1 MDVTTMTDDDIE
13 ILPIGGYNE
22 FGRNMTAVRYGDEA
36 VLFDMGIN
44 LDRILIHEDA
54 VFESLSPDTL
64 WEMGAIP
71 DDRVMGDFD
80 AEVKAIVLSHGHLD
94 HVGAV
99 RKLARKYDCPI
110 VGTPFTIKLI
120 EHMREDNRGG
130 DNEIPNRLISMNS
143 GSSREVGDDVEV
155 EFVHS
160 THSIV
165 QSTIPVLH
173 TPEGA
178 VVYALDYKLDNN
190 PVIGSPPDYD
200 RLRELGME
208 GVRAVLLEST
218 NAHEETKTP
227 SESIARE
234 LLKDHL
240 LGLENERDGLLV
252 TTFSSHTQR
261 IKSIIE
267 FGERLGRK
275 VCLMGRSL
283 KKYTTVAEE
292 VGLLK
297 IPDHVEMYGYGREIN
312 TKLKEIM
319 EEGKDE
325 YLCSVTGHQGEQ
337 YALLTRMARDETPY
351 EIESDDQVVF
361 SARTIPNPN
370 NEAQRYTLEEKL
382 RMKGARI
389 IKGAH
394 VSGHAS
400 REDHRE
406 LLGML
411 EPDHVFPA
419 HGDIEHQS
427 SLAELAEFHGWDIG
441 ETCHLL
447 RNAQTKTL

>member
-1 MDVTTMTDDDIE
+1 MTDVE

-36 VLFDMGIN
+36 VIFDMGIN

-54 VFESLSPDTL
+54 VFESLSPDDL
-64 WEMGAIP
+64 WDMGAIP
-71 DDRVMGDFD
+71 DDRVMNQLD
-80 AEVKAIVLSHGHLD
+80 AEVKAIAISHGHLD

-110 VGTPFTIKLI
+110 IGTPFTIKLI
-120 EHMREDNRGG
+120 EEMREDNRGG
-130 DNEIPNRLISMNS
+130 ENEIPNRLISMNS
-143 GSSREVGDDVEV
+143 GSTRQLSNDLEL
-155 EFVHS
+155 EFVHM

-165 QSTIPVLH
+165 QTAMPVLH
-173 TPEGA
+173 TPRGA
-178 VVYALDYKLDNN
+178 VCYALDFKMDNF

-200 RLRELGME
+200 RMRQLGME
-208 GVRAVLLEST
+208 GVLALISEST

-227 SESIARE
+227 SETIARD

-240 LGLENERDGLLV
+240 LGLENERNGLLV

-267 FGERLGRK
+267 FADRLDRK
-275 VCLMGRSL
+275 VLLMGRSM
-283 KKYTTVAEE
+283 KKYTKVAEE

-297 IPDHVEMYGYGREIN
+297 IPDSVEMYGYGREIN
-312 TKLKEIM
+312 KQLKRVM
-319 EEGKDE
+319 QEGKE
-325 YLCSVTGHQGEQ
+325 NFLCCVTGHQGEQ
-337 YALLTRMARDETPY
+337 YALLTRMARDETPFK
-351 EIESDDQVVF
+351 IEDGDQVIF

-394 VSGHAS
+394 VSGHAC

-406 LLGML
+406 LLSML
-411 EPDHVFPA
+411 EPEHVFPA

-427 SLAELAEFHGWDIG
+427 SLADLAEFHGWNLG
-441 ETCHLL
+441 ETVHIL
-447 RNAQTKTL
+447 RNHQSKIL

>member
-1 MDVTTMTDDDIE
+1 MTTDVE

-36 VLFDMGIN
+36 VIFDMGIN

-64 WEMGAIP
+64 WDMGAIP
-71 DDRVMGDFD
+71 DDRVMGDFPAD
-80 AEVKAIVLSHGHLD
+80 VKAIVLSHGHLD

-99 RKLARKYDCPI
+99 RKLARKYECPI
-110 VGTPFTIKLI
+110 IGTPFTIKLI

-130 DNEIPNRLISMNS
+130 DNEIPNQLVSMNS
-143 GSSREVGDDVEV
+143 GSMRDLSGDLTL
-155 EFVHS
+155 EFVHM

-165 QSTIPVLH
+165 QTTVPVLH
-173 TPEGA
+173 TPRGA
-178 VVYALDYKLDNN
+178 ICYALDFKMDNF
-190 PVIGSPPDYD
+190 PVIGSPPDYE
-200 RLRELGME
+200 RLREIGME
-208 GVRAVLLEST
+208 GVLALITEST

-227 SESIARE
+227 SETIARD

-240 LGLENERDGLLV
+240 LGLENERSGLLV

-261 IKSIIE
+261 VKSIIE
-267 FGERLGRK
+267 FANELDRK

-297 IPDHVEMYGYGREIN
+297 IPDYVEMYGYGREIN
-312 TKLKEIM
+312 TKLKKIM
-319 EEGKDE
+319 EEGKED
-325 YLCSVTGHQGEQ
+325 YLCCVTGHQGEQ
-337 YALLTRMARDETPY
+337 YALLTRMSRDETPY
-351 EIESDDQVVF
+351 KISADDQIIF

-394 VSGHAS
+394 VSGHAC

-406 LLGML
+406 LLSML
-411 EPDHVFPA
+411 EPEHVFPA

-427 SLAELAEFHGWDIG
+427 SLAGLAEFHGWDIG
-441 ETCHLL
+441 ETCHIL
-447 RNAQTKTL
+447 RNGQPKKL